1 VGGEGDGTDFAD
13 TVRRARYDFH
23 RTVVELFQER
33 FLATYAQWCRDNGVL
48 SRVQAYGRETHPID
62 GGLLVD
68 IPEGES
74 WFWADHDRI
83 MPRPTVANRY
93 VSSAARL
100 AGKRLTSH
108 EAMTN
113 AIPALR
119 ATLADMKR
127 LLDMSLL
134 TGVVHP
140 VIHGFNYSPPEAG
153 FPGWLRFGTWLNEH
167 NPWWPHLRRFTDY
180 SARLTS
186 VFAQSDGQAEL
197 AILGPRADEWARH
210 IRLYQPFPEVAVPW
224 YHYELPSALAQAGFG
239 SDFVSERVLQQSTAE
254 GGRLRFGPREWRG
267 LLVLDAESIE
277 PETARAIERFA
288 RAGGAVV
295 FVGRAPDRSPGL
307 FEAEERDRAV
317 RQAIETALSEGSDR
331 VRVVAAPRTAPLGDL
346 DQTRRS
352 LPDDTRRGLLH
363 WVTTTLPAF
372 DLTPPIRIDA
382 PHPDIGQ
389 IRHRVDGREIVFF
402 ANTSASEAISFFARF
417 LTPGDRPWKWDP
429 ETGTRAPYPFN
440 ESASSLRVHLEPSES
455 LLLVFEPED
464 RGATEDAAEVR
475 SSLPPV
481 EWRTIGEEWTVSFE
495 HAFEERSFE
504 RALRPL
510 EDLSLSPD
518 AALASFAG
526 TLVYRTAFDV
536 SDARFDE
543 LDLGEVNGVTEVR
556 LNGRPLGV
564 RWWGRHAYDIRGVL
578 TKGRNTLEVEV
589 TTIAAN
595 YARSLKDDPAAQRWA
610 GRYPPVSMGLVG
622 PVQLLRTRR

>member
-1 VGGEGDGTDFAD
+1 M
-13 TVRRARYDFH
+13 
-23 RTVVELFQER
+23 
-33 FLATYAQWCRDNGVL
+33 
-48 SRVQAYGRETHPID
+48 S
-62 GGLLVD
+62 
-68 IPEGES
+68 ES
-74 WFWADHDRI
+74 
-83 MPRPTVANRY
+83 
-93 VSSAARL
+93 
-100 AGKRLTSH
+100 
-108 EAMTN
+108 
-113 AIPALR
+113 
-119 ATLADMKR
+119 
-127 LLDMSLL
+127 
-134 TGVVHP
+134 
-140 VIHGFNYSPPEAG
+140 
-153 FPGWLRFGTWLNEH
+153 
-167 NPWWPHLRRFTDY
+167 
-180 SARLTS
+180 
-186 VFAQSDGQAEL
+186 
-197 AILGPRADEWARH
+197 
-210 IRLYQPFPEVAVPW
+210 
-224 YHYELPSALAQAGFG
+224 
-239 SDFVSERVLQQSTAE
+239 VLQRSTAE

-267 LLVLDAESIE
+267 LLVLDAQSIE

-317 RQAIETALSEGSDR
+317 RQAIGTALSEGPDR
-331 VRVVAAPRTAPLGDL
+331 VRVVPAPRTAPLGDL

-417 LTPGDRPWKWDP
+417 LTPGARPWKWDP

-475 SSLPPV
+475 SSLPPQ

-504 RALRPL
+504 RALQPR

-526 TLVYRTAFDV
+526 DV
-536 SDARFDE
+536 
-543 LDLGEVNGVTEVR
+543 
-556 LNGRPLGV
+556 
-564 RWWGRHAYDIRGVL
+564 
-578 TKGRNTLEVEV
+578 
-589 TTIAAN
+589 
-595 YARSLKDDPAAQRWA
+595 
-610 GRYPPVSMGLVG
+610 PP
-622 PVQLLRTRR
+622 P